1 MLYNPFRSGRNG
13 RKISYRHA
21 NRYEAPLCSTSAK
34 ISACFGHFGLFRPF
48 RPVSAGI
55 CNPAGILFCLLFY
68 FFFLSFDLSAS
79 PPPAAASSF
88 KLASS
93 LQLQARLQLQAHLLL
108 QASTGLLPWWS
119 VEASSFTVHPQQFS
133 MICTNIVTNNFLFTE
148 LEGRFFGHGTLEF
161 GYGV

>member
-1 MLYNPFRSGRNG
+1 MLYIPFRSGRNG

-34 ISACFGHFGLFRPF
+34 ISACFGHFGLFRPVYVI
-48 RPVSAGI
+48 RPEYFFA
-55 CNPAGILFCLLFY
+55 FCFI

-148 LEGRFFGHGTLEF
+148 LEGRFFGHGTS
-161 GYGV
+161 